1 MKNNKLFSAMSHI
14 DEELIHETLN
24 APKKRKLPVVKLTAS
39 AAALVFIAL
48 SAAILVNMRKQPDII
63 AQPQT
68 ANTQTSSKEENTKSK
83 EKDYSNE
90 SNNFVSDGDYSIPTT
105 TIQESQNSQLKSE
118 TGTDSPKSQTGE
130 TSYPNTQVST
140 NTPEQPEE
148 RTIQPQTSEISSP
161 NIQASQPE
169 SQASEQ
175 TPIPIQNEEEA
186 PCEMLGSIVWNG
198 KTYMQVFNKTEYTL
212 DKEIGSAS
220 DFKGAY
226 HNLDDNSKVYTV
238 KEDEKI
244 LVVKFEAGDSVTL
257 MLWNETIQDRM
268 GYYFFNGL
276 RVDPSLYAALNSND
290 GKTYSIYA
298 TRPDSDDMFDF
309 IYHGRTLGEIKA
321 ELDESWKTADG
332 KNNPLYDEYQAALDA
347 FLKEKIKNIYN
358 ILIENGIKAELIN
371 GVRCEAEIT
380 KEQFEAFAF
389 KAFET
394 TNSHLDE
401 YAFGLSSGGY
411 VTEDEPGPVFED
423 EPFAE

>member
-1 MKNNKLFSAMSHI
+1 MKDNKLFSAMSYI

-24 APKKRKLPVVKLTAS
+24 APKKQKPPVVKLTAT

-48 SAAILVNMRKQPDII
+48 SAAILVNMRNQPDII
-63 AQPQT
+63 ADPET
-68 ANTQTSSKEENTKSK
+68 SNTQTSSKEENTKSK
-83 EKDYSNE
+83 EKDYSDE
-90 SNNFVSDGDYSIPTT
+90 SSSLISDGDYSIPTT
-105 TIQESQNSQLKSE
+105 TIQESQNSQLKAEISM
-118 TGTDSPKSQTGE
+118 DSPKSQTSQ
-130 TSYPNTQVST
+130 TSYPNAQVST
-140 NTPEQPEE
+140 NTPEQTEE
-148 RTIQPQTSEISSP
+148 STIEPPTSEISYP
-161 NIQASQPE
+161 NIQASTPE

-175 TPIPIQNEEEA
+175 TPIPIQDEEEE
-186 PCEMLGSIVWNG
+186 PCEMLGFIVWNG

-244 LVVKFEAGDSVTL
+244 LIVKFEAGDSVTL

-276 RVDPSLYAALNSND
+276 RVDSSLYAALNSND

-298 TRPDSDDMFDF
+298 TRPDSDDMYD
-309 IYHGRTLGEIKA
+309 YVYNGKTLRQMKE

-347 FLKEKIKNIYN
+347 FLKEKIKNIYH
-358 ILIENGIKAELIN
+358 ILIENGIKAEIIN
-371 GVRCEAEIT
+371 EVRCEAEIT
-380 KEQFEAFAF
+380 KEQFEAFA
-389 KAFET
+389 AA
-394 TNSHLDE
+394 NNYLDE